1 MFLTPYQR
9 YAVILALVLT
19 GLLAACSSS
28 SSPDVREFSAQGLK
42 NFQAAPLTKQG
53 SESFFGQL
61 AKDQDLIRPLI
72 TAFEARPRQTYLR
85 VIDLSAKQKD
95 RFVALEVE
103 AVNVLVDS
111 LVNVL
116 ETTEEAHS
124 GIGPVDP
131 PDLVWYYVDCFGN
144 ILTADYNEIFEIQ
157 GYFLS
162 QDPPPSLD
170 DIAKALNG
178 DC

>member
-1 MFLTPYQR
+1 MFLTPYKR
-9 YAVILALVLT
+9 YAVILALVLS
-19 GLLAACSSS
+19 GLLAACGSSS
-28 SSPDVREFSAQGLK
+28 STDVRDLSAQGLK
-42 NFQAAPLTKQG
+42 DFQAAPLTQQG

-61 AKDQDLIRPLI
+61 AMEQDLIRPLI

-85 VIDLSAKQKD
+85 AIALDTKQKD
-95 RFVALEVE
+95 RFMTLETQ
-103 AVNVLVDS
+103 AVDVLVAS

-162 QDPPPSLD
+162 EDPPPSLD